1 MATDPQ
7 RDAPW
12 VMRTYSGHSTARASN
27 ELYRTNLAKGQ
38 TGLSIAFD
46 LPTQTGY
53 DPDAPEAAGEV
64 GKVGVPVVHLGHMKE
79 LLDGI
84 PVQDMNTSMTI
95 NATAAWLLG
104 LYVAHAQDK
113 RVDPALL
120 SGTTQND
127 IVKEYLSR
135 GTYIFPPGPSLR
147 LTVDTIAYTVRHA
160 PKWNPINVC
169 SYHLQEAGATP
180 VQEIAYALATAIGV
194 LDGVRASGKI
204 DDSELPAVVGRISFF
219 VNSSVRFVEETCKM
233 RAFTG
238 LWDRICHE
246 RYGVEDPKLRRF
258 RYGVQVNSL
267 GLTEQQ
273 PENNAQRIVLETLGV
288 TLSKDARARAMQ
300 LPAWNEALG
309 LPRPW
314 DQQWSLRM
322 QQVLAF
328 ESDLL
333 EYGDIFEGSVVVEGK
348 TAELAEAASAELADV
363 EALGGAFEAIDEL
376 KRRLVRSQA
385 ERVRR
390 IETGAQKVV
399 GVNCF
404 TETAASPLLGD
415 GEIENILRVDHRVEA
430 EQIADVER
438 WRAARDGTAVRAA
451 LDELRR
457 AATDERPEGNIME
470 ATIALA
476 HAGGTTGEWAGALR
490 EVFGEFRAPTG
501 VSGGVGR
508 RGDDLAPIRLRT
520 RALADR
526 TGGPPRFLVAKP
538 GLDGHS
544 NGAEQIAVAARD
556 AGFEVIYQG
565 IRLTP
570 AQIVAAAR
578 DEDVDIVGLSI
589 LSGSHLELV
598 PDVLDRLRAAGS
610 TAAVVVGGIIP
621 PDDAELLLGKGVAS
635 IYTPKDYSF
644 DRIMEDL
651 VALAAHQRAATPV

>member
-1 MATDPQ
+1 M
-7 RDAPW
+7 
-12 VMRTYSGHSTARASN
+12 
-27 ELYRTNLAKGQ
+27 
-38 TGLSIAFD
+38 
-46 LPTQTGY
+46 
-53 DPDAPEAAGEV
+53 
-64 GKVGVPVVHLGHMKE
+64 
-79 LLDGI
+79 
-84 PVQDMNTSMTI
+84 
-95 NATAAWLLG
+95 
-104 LYVAHAQDK
+104 
-113 RVDPALL
+113 
-120 SGTTQND
+120 
-127 IVKEYLSR
+127 
-135 GTYIFPPGPSLR
+135 
-147 LTVDTIAYTVRHA
+147 
-160 PKWNPINVC
+160 
-169 SYHLQEAGATP
+169 
-180 VQEIAYALATAIGV
+180 
-194 LDGVRASGKI
+194 
-204 DDSELPAVVGRISFF
+204 GRISFF

-233 RAFTG
+233 RAFTR
-238 LWDRICHE
+238 LWDRICRE
-246 RYGVEDPKLRRF
+246 RYGVTESKLRRF

-273 PENNAQRIVLETLGV
+273 PENNVQRIVLETLGV

-314 DQQWSLRM
+314 DQQWSLRI

-333 EYGDIFEGSVVVEGK
+333 EYGDIFEGSVVVEAK
-348 TAELAEAASAELADV
+348 TAELAEAAWAELTEV
-363 EALGGAFEAIDEL
+363 EELGGAFEAIDEL

-390 IETGAQKVV
+390 IETGEQKVV
-399 GVNCF
+399 GVNSF
-404 TETAASPLLGD
+404 TESEDSALLGD

-430 EQIADVER
+430 EQIEDLQR
-438 WRAARDGTAVRAA
+438 WRAERDGAAVRRA

-457 AATDERPEGNIME
+457 VAADDGPGGNIME

-476 HAGGTTGEWAGALR
+476 HARGTTGEWAGALR
-490 EVFGEFRAPTG
+490 DVFGEFRAPTG

-508 RGDDLAPIRLRT
+508 RGDDLAPVLART
-520 RALADR
+520 RALAER
-526 TGGPPRFLVAKP
+526 TGGPPRLLVAKP

-598 PDVLDRLRAAGS
+598 PDVLDRLRVAGS

-635 IYTPKDYSF
+635 VYTPKDYSF

-651 VALAAHQRAATPV
+651 VALAERQRAATPG

>member
-1 MATDPQ
+1 M
-7 RDAPW
+7 
-12 VMRTYSGHSTARASN
+12 
-27 ELYRTNLAKGQ
+27 
-38 TGLSIAFD
+38 
-46 LPTQTGY
+46 
-53 DPDAPEAAGEV
+53 
-64 GKVGVPVVHLGHMKE
+64 
-79 LLDGI
+79 
-84 PVQDMNTSMTI
+84 
-95 NATAAWLLG
+95 
-104 LYVAHAQDK
+104 
-113 RVDPALL
+113 
-120 SGTTQND
+120 
-127 IVKEYLSR
+127 
-135 GTYIFPPGPSLR
+135 
-147 LTVDTIAYTVRHA
+147 RHA

-204 DDSELPAVVGRISFF
+204 DDGELPAVVGPHQLLRELRASA
-219 VNSSVRFVEETCKM
+219 SS
-233 RAFTG
+233 
-238 LWDRICHE
+238 
-246 RYGVEDPKLRRF
+246 RRPA
-258 RYGVQVNSL
+258 RCGPSPSC
-267 GLTEQQ
+267 GTASAASATASRTPSSAASATACRSTRSALTEQQ
-273 PENNAQRIVLETLGV
+273 PENNVQRIVLETLGV
-288 TLSKDARARAMQ
+288 TLSKSARARAMQ

-333 EYGDIFEGSVVVEGK
+333 EYGDIFEGSVVIEAK
-348 TAELAEAASAELADV
+348 TAELVEAASAELADV

-390 IETGAQKVV
+390 IEIGRAEGGRRQLLHRDRALAAAGRRRDREHPQGRPPRRGGADR
-399 GVNCF
+399 GRG
-404 TETAASPLLGD
+404 ALAG
-415 GEIENILRVDHRVEA
+415 
-430 EQIADVER
+430 
-438 WRAARDGTAVRAA
+438 RARRRRRARRP
-451 LDELRR
+451 RR
-457 AATDERPEGNIME
+457 AAPGGRRRRPRRQ
-470 ATIALA
+470 
-476 HAGGTTGEWAGALR
+476 HHGGDHRPGPR
-490 EVFGEFRAPTG
+490 RRHHR
-501 VSGGVGR
+501 GVGR
-508 RGDDLAPIRLRT
+508 RAARGVRRVPGARPASAAAWAGAATTWRPSALRT
-520 RALADR
+520 RALAER
-526 TGGPPRFLVAKP
+526 TGGPPRLLVAKP

-635 IYTPKDYSF
+635 VYTPKDYSF

-651 VALAAHQRAATPV
+651 VALAERQRAATPG